1 MTSTHIIVCQIER
14 IVHPTSFRK
23 TPWAK
28 FQTPAG
34 YFLVD
39 AWFEDGQPK
48 MQIRSNV
55 ESDNPLEVAVN
66 CCAGDSH
73 GRRLADGD
81 DRCGPQRAAQ
91 GRLKVVN
98 RRNPTFS

>member
-55 ESDNPLEVAVN
+55 ESDNPLEVAVIVAQAIHMAVDWLMEMTD
-66 CCAGDSH
+66 AGRNVPRREDS
-73 GRRLADGD
+73 
-81 DRCGPQRAAQ
+81 
-91 GRLKVVN
+91 K
-98 RRNPTFS
+98 